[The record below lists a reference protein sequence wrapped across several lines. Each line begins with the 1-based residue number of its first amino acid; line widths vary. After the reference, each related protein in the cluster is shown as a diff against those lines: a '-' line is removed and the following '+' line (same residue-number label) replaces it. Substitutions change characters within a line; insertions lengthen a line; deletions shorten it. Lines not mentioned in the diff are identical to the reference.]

1 MYHQHQHIYPSPPPY
16 PGGMMAPPPYSPR
29 PMQCYTCGEMGHT
42 SRMCPRRPSN
52 FIPGAMP
59 TTPTGVPVNPASP
72 ATPQTPTPDCT
83 TCKTRRRKK
92 GKRSASPVSV
102 SSDDDD
108 HVDVTRPSA
117 SADARHVLRCAQLLK
132 PESDGQPS
140 STPWSCTSR
149 PPARTAPFEVHRAL
163 LAAIDAG
170 ANDEPSVPAYREAI
184 LRACAKTDT
193 A

>member
-1 MYHQHQHIYPSPPPY
+1 
-16 PGGMMAPPPYSPR
+16 MAPPPYSPR
-29 PMQCYTCGEMGHT
+29 PMQCYACGEMGHT

-59 TTPTGVPVNPASP
+59 TTPTGVPVNPVSP

-102 SSDDDD
+102 SSDSSD
-108 HVDVTRPSA
+108 HVDDDKAKRKRRRKARAEVRAAVETRERWSA
-117 SADARHVLRCAQLLK
+117 VFDSLELHLK
-132 PESDGQPS
+132 ASGKK
-140 STPWSCTSR
+140 
-149 PPARTAPFEVHRAL
+149 APFEVHRAL